1 MAGGFADDAAA
12 FLEGDARVVPRRALD
27 LLSTLS
33 PASLQSLASAAASAM
48 ATDLAHSVDTH
59 PNAAELPSPSDS
71 EAFAAMCAIVATCA
85 RDGGARTPAEQRQQL
100 FALGVEDDDLQLK
113 LLPALAAAVPSVERV
128 LENTSFDFA
137 HVVDVS
143 WRLDYVLRSSSAGSV
158 HEPLYFVELK
168 LQSPSTATQGLQT
181 VAFTCSVEELRSL
194 VYCIQEATNEVEKLA
209 AGTPSHLRTST

>member
-71 EAFAAMCAIVATCA
+71 EAFAAMCAIVATYTSKLFNFIPDLTGFLLVCYAAQQTAALRSRSGGRRPAAEALASAGCRCA
-85 RDGGARTPAEQRQQL
+85 ERGARAREYQFRLRPRGGRVVAAGLRAALQQRRQR
-100 FALGVEDDDLQLK
+100 
-113 LLPALAAAVPSVERV
+113 PRAAV
-128 LENTSFDFA
+128 
-137 HVVDVS
+137 
-143 WRLDYVLRSSSAGSV
+143 LRRA
-158 HEPLYFVELK
+158 E
-168 LQSPSTATQGLQT
+168 AA
-181 VAFTCSVEELRSL
+181 VA
-194 VYCIQEATNEVEKLA
+194 
-209 AGTPSHLRTST
+209 